1 MSGETGMAEEEN
13 REAAQTQM
21 EAAAEAG
28 QTRCWEILCCAFT
41 TCSVHG
47 NPNVICW
54 LTPDAQC
61 WTKPGVPF
69 GDKFIE
75 VCIECEVFKRRLAR
89 AMGRRIEDR
98 AINETFVMLLRE
110 LGKRHE
116 ELKKTNE
123 RLTKRVGGLT
133 YIGEI
138 AADLASTKEL
148 DEILQI
154 ILTGITFGDILGFN
168 RAFLFLLDKE
178 NRRLEGKIAV
188 GPANESEA
196 HRIWGELSTKQL
208 SLKQMIETKR
218 KISDGADRYVNE
230 IVKGISVPL
239 DREKNILVRAM
250 RENQSFNINRTSE
263 ELDGSR
269 EIVEKL
275 GTDAFVVVPLL
286 VKEKELG
293 VLVADNIFSRRPI
306 TRYDMSLLETFVYQ
320 ASVAIHNASLYA
332 SLSEKVEE
340 LEVAYRILQD
350 NQERLVRAEKLA
362 AVGEITAKV
371 AHEIKNPLTSIG
383 GFARSIS
390 RGLGEDDPNKKYLD
404 VILQEVERLEG
415 ILHEILSFAHPTPP
429 EKMKRSINEIIEKS
443 LLVLT
448 GEIDKNKIDLDLHLS
463 PDLPDVWYDAR
474 QLKQVFLNLFKNAI
488 QAMPGGGR
496 LRIES
501 VKTDRWVC
509 VSIMDTGMGIPMEN
523 MSKLFLPFFTTKK
536 DGSGLGLPVS
546 HQILK
551 DHDGFIDVSSQE
563 GVGTSFLVYL
573 PVRHE
578 S

>member
-1 MSGETGMAEEEN
+1 MSDEEKNEVY
-13 REAAQTQM
+13 QTK
-21 EAAAEAG
+21 
-28 QTRCWEILCCAFT
+28 CWEILCCAFT
-41 TCSVHG
+41 TCPIHG
-47 NPNVICW
+47 SPEIICW
-54 LTPDAQC
+54 LTPEAQC
-61 WTKPGVPF
+61 WVKPGVPY

-89 AMGRRIEDR
+89 SMGRRIEDR
-98 AINETFVMLLRE
+98 AISETFVMLLRE

-116 ELKKTNE
+116 EIKKTNE

-168 RAFLFLLDKE
+168 RAFLFLVDRE
-178 NRRLEGKIAV
+178 RNNLEGKIAV

-208 SLKQMIETKR
+208 TLKQMIETKR
-218 KISDGADRYVNE
+218 KISDGADKYVND
-230 IVKGISVPL
+230 IVKSISVPL
-239 DREKNILVRAM
+239 DREGNILVRAM
-250 RENQSFNINRTSE
+250 GEKRSFNINRTSE

-269 EIVEKL
+269 EIVDKL
-275 GTDAFVVVPLL
+275 GTDTFVVVPLL

-293 VLVADNIFSRRPI
+293 VLVADNVFSKRPI

-320 ASVAIHNASLYA
+320 ASVAIHNARLYA
-332 SLSEKVEE
+332 SLSEKVGE
-340 LEVAYRILQD
+340 LEMAYRILQD

-362 AVGEITAKV
+362 TVGEITAKV

-383 GFARSIS
+383 GFARSIF
-390 RGLGEDDPNKKYLD
+390 RGLGDDDPNRKYLE

-415 ILHEILSFAHPTPP
+415 ILHEILSFAHPAPP
-429 EKMKRSINEIIEKS
+429 EKMKRSINDIIEKS

-448 GEIDKNKIDLDLHLS
+448 GEVDKNGVELDLHLR

-488 QAMPGGGR
+488 QAMPAGGR

-501 VKTDRWVC
+501 EKTDRWVC
-509 VSIMDTGMGIPMEN
+509 VSIMDSGMGIPMEN

-563 GVGTSFLVYL
+563 GVGTNFMVYL
-573 PVRHE
+573 PIRDG